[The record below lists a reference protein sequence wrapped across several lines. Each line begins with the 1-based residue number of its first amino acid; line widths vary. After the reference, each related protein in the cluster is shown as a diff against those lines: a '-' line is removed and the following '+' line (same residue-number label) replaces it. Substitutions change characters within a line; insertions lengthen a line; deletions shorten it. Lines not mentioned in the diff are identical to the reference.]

1 MVSKF
6 LLKKLERESHGKKDP
21 LAALILVL
29 VGIYLYGNEIGYFN
43 FEIKYFSLIV
53 LIVGVLLFIMNV
65 IKK

>member
-6 LLKKLERESHGKKDP
+6 LLRKLERESHKKDP

-29 VGIYLYGNEIGYFN
+29 VGIYLYGNEIGYFS

-53 LIVGVLLFIMNV
+53 LIVGVLLFIMN
-65 IKK
+65 IIGR